1 MKLTQNDMVQILA
14 KKAVL
19 DTVIMAKS
27 KIKEKGI
34 NIDELTELQNKD
46 SILDIYN
53 ELYKWLI
60 KQELEDLSKNII

>member
-1 MKLTQNDMVQILA
+1 MVQILA

-60 KQELEDLSKNII
+60 KQELEELSKNII